1 MDENARST
9 CPSKVRWEASSQMLW
24 WESLRALKV
33 WAIACAG
40 GRTCLLGNTS
50 GMSAWL
56 ERMWYVRDLGGGRYL
71 EKFTG
76 AKVGRTLTE

>member
-1 MDENARST
+1 MDEHARST

-24 WESLRALKV
+24 WESLRALKA
-33 WAIACAG
+33 WAPTCAG

-50 GMSAWL
+50 GMSA
-56 ERMWYVRDLGGGRYL
+56 RAVAVRQGLGQGGRYL